1 MCLQVEVS
9 SHFRREEADIL
20 PNPFSIIM
28 LCCQISLSHI
38 THTHRDK
45 WRASFLLF
53 TGSLFNT
60 DLLPLGNQQ
69 WQILGLVNHL
79 HCHTWDCP
87 VIQDTWDSCQ
97 NLQIVLCRPLVTWP
111 LQGAYL
117 LFVFLLLAMLF
128 PDRKWV
134 EHKID
139 CNYNWLLCK
148 EQFLIFCVL
157 VWMNKNKSI
166 SSKHRALHKQF
177 SCVLKHALRYPKF
190 VAVIKNNE
198 QRTKMILEKSRLLI
212 HKLSKWGQK
221 MSISLPSSSDWHALM
236 QFQKCRCHLAPNATK
251 NARNLYWHLKMS
263 TRNFGFYADRI
274 SNLSKTVFSFH
285 LNLQLRS
292 STHGKKC
299 HRENPTKAL

>member
-1 MCLQVEVS
+1 
-9 SHFRREEADIL
+9 
-20 PNPFSIIM
+20 M
-28 LCCQISLSHI
+28 LCCQISLSH
-38 THTHRDK
+38 TQKHTNK

-79 HCHTWDCP
+79 HCHTWD
-87 VIQDTWDSCQ
+87 SCQ
-97 NLQIVLCRPLVTWP
+97 NLQIVLCWALVTWP

-117 LFVFLLLAMLF
+117 LFVFLLLAVLF

-190 VAVIKNNE
+190 VESYKE
-198 QRTKMILEKSRLLI
+198 Q
-212 HKLSKWGQK
+212 W
-221 MSISLPSSSDWHALM
+221 
-236 QFQKCRCHLAPNATK
+236 TK
-251 NARNLYWHLKMS
+251 N
-263 TRNFGFYADRI
+263 
-274 SNLSKTVFSFH
+274 
-285 LNLQLRS
+285 
-292 STHGKKC
+292 
-299 HRENPTKAL
+299 

>member
-1 MCLQVEVS
+1 
-9 SHFRREEADIL
+9 
-20 PNPFSIIM
+20 
-28 LCCQISLSHI
+28 
-38 THTHRDK
+38 
-45 WRASFLLF
+45 
-53 TGSLFNT
+53 
-60 DLLPLGNQQ
+60 
-69 WQILGLVNHL
+69 
-79 HCHTWDCP
+79 
-87 VIQDTWDSCQ
+87 
-97 NLQIVLCRPLVTWP
+97 
-111 LQGAYL
+111 
-117 LFVFLLLAMLF
+117 MLF

-139 CNYNWLLCK
+139 CNCNCLLHK
-148 EQFLIFCVL
+148 EQFLIFCAL

-263 TRNFGFYADRI
+263 TRNFGFYA
-274 SNLSKTVFSFH
+274 KTES
-285 LNLQLRS
+285 QIWAKRS
-292 STHGKKC
+292 SHSTLICNWDPPPMAKNVIEKTPLKRCRIINYTQEITLYGANAEMQKEQ
-299 HRENPTKAL
+299 R